1 VWADIEREAEDAS
14 DAYLVVEDDC
24 RFWSEAT
31 SESSGAQPPKTVHDS
46 QPMIRCPRLQ
56 DHLAKVPKNWDL
68 ICFSGEDLLGAPETD
83 PWLPGLHR
91 SAVIA
96 GTGGMAPHG
105 LSPGAVAV

>member
-1 VWADIEREAEDAS
+1 MWADIEREAEDAS

-56 DHLAKVPKNWDL
+56 DHLAKVPKNW

>member
-1 VWADIEREAEDAS
+1 MHLMHIW
-14 DAYLVVEDDC
+14 
-24 RFWSEAT
+24 WSKMTA
-31 SESSGAQPPKTVHDS
+31 GFGLKPAVNRPVL
-46 QPMIRCPRLQ
+46 R
-56 DHLAKVPKNWDL
+56 DL

-96 GTGGMAPHG
+96 GRGGMAPHG